1 MRHVVVGGGV
11 AGVCCAEELC
21 RLCPQDSVALVSAD
35 RVLKGVSV
43 VARLSRTLEELQ
55 LVEKRLDEL
64 PYPNL
69 RMVQGVASGI
79 DTSGKALLLAD
90 GERLPYDKLCICAG
104 ARPKQLPADAFRASA
119 EAPGHKEQQQEGQA
133 GRQPARQAGAWELE
147 QARRRVLTIRDT
159 DSVARLAALLAS
171 VRRVAVVGNGGI
183 ALELVSGLRG
193 MEVTW
198 VLKHGHIGDAF
209 FDLDAAQFLL
219 EELQQQRRQQGP
231 QQLQS
236 LEDQP
241 AGQQAGVQQDG
252 APAGATQRQPGR
264 EQHQQSAQQQPGA
277 KAEGAAGPGGV
288 LGHAVGPRWVQQLPA
303 GGAALSGS
311 AGSVQLE
318 YGCEVASVQLRY
330 SQPGA
335 EEQQAQ
341 RAGEASQGPSPDRTQ
356 ASSSPHAEPSLLLTL
371 TNGKQLEVDLV
382 LLAIGVAPALEW
394 VPASLQHSADGGL
407 RVNRCMQSSDP
418 AIYAAGDS
426 AACDWAADESA
437 HWFQMRLWSQARS
450 MGIYA
455 AHCMA
460 GMQDQTG
467 ADMAFELFTHVTH
480 FLGKK
485 VVLLGL
491 YNGQRLQDE
500 PAEDIAVYSRVTEGQ
515 ERTFVRVLLLRG
527 RVQGAVLIGDTDL
540 EETFENLIMD
550 QLDVGAYGPALLDP
564 DFELDHVFD

>member
-1 MRHVVVGGGV
+1 MPCCTMFALPPVSLPSFIDLHAMR
-11 AGVCCAEELC
+11 
-21 RLCPQDSVALVSAD
+21 
-35 RVLKGVSV
+35 
-43 VARLSRTLEELQ
+43 
-55 LVEKRLDEL
+55 
-64 PYPNL
+64 
-69 RMVQGVASGI
+69 
-79 DTSGKALLLAD
+79 
-90 GERLPYDKLCICAG
+90 
-104 ARPKQLPADAFRASA
+104 A
-119 EAPGHKEQQQEGQA
+119 EASLC
-133 GRQPARQAGAWELE
+133 QPCPP
-147 QARRRVLTIRDT
+147 
-159 DSVARLAALLAS
+159 AAMPA
-171 VRRVAVVGNGGI
+171 
-183 ALELVSGLRG
+183 
-193 MEVTW
+193 
-198 VLKHGHIGDAF
+198 GDAF

-252 APAGATQRQPGR
+252 ALAGATQRQPGR

-407 RVNRCMQSSDP
+407 RVNRWASERQACMVLQIANYEPSCSSYRTFAKFAEVVFLLP
-418 AIYAAGDS
+418 RLPS
-426 AACDWAADESA
+426 ACTLQLFWGR
-437 HWFQMRLWSQARS
+437 WFRL
-450 MGIYA
+450 
-455 AHCMA
+455 A
-460 GMQDQTG
+460 GMLPVWTL
-467 ADMAFELFTHVTH
+467 ESE
-480 FLGKK
+480 
-485 VVLLGL
+485 
-491 YNGQRLQDE
+491 E
-500 PAEDIAVYSRVTEGQ
+500 PTARA
-515 ERTFVRVLLLRG
+515 
-527 RVQGAVLIGDTDL
+527 
-540 EETFENLIMD
+540 
-550 QLDVGAYGPALLDP
+550 
-564 DFELDHVFD
+564 